1 MDKKMCQK
9 CGKEKELND
18 IAKYKDR
25 EGNYSYRNVC
35 KSCYNIQT
43 SKNKDYNKVEV
54 KQIKPEIIESAKDV
68 FNIFN
73 DEEINI
79 LKNLIKD
86 YPKLNK
92 ILHSKIELGELKKID
107 DIKIKKSVSI
117 STTIHNKI
125 TELSDKSN
133 LNYSQIIENLL
144 KKALDI

>member
-1 MDKKMCQK
+1 MDKKICQK

-18 IAKYKDR
+18 MAKYKDR

-35 KSCYNIQT
+35 RGCYNIQT

-54 KQIKPEIIESAKDV
+54 KQIKPKIIEPVKDV

-73 DEEINI
+73 DEEIKV
-79 LKNLIKD
+79 LKNLIED

-92 ILHSKIELGELKKID
+92 MLQNKIKLGELNRID
-107 DIKIKKSVSI
+107 DMKIKKSVSI
-117 STTIHNKI
+117 SITIHNKI

-144 KKALDI
+144 KKALE